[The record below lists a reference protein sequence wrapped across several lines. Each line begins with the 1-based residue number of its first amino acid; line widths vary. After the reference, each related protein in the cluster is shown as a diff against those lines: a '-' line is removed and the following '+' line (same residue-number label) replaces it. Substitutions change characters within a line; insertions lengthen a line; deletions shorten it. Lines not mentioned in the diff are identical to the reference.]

1 MLLWTAAAALPRA
14 ETGGAPS
21 ILLLSI
27 DTLRAD
33 HLGSYGYPRP
43 TDPGLQ
49 RRTRNFT
56 RFTAA
61 STPIPLTVPAH
72 AALLTGLH
80 PRDLGILN
88 NRQILNPGEPEILLV
103 NSLHAAGYLAAAVV
117 GSRVLDGTFTGLSS
131 GFDVYLDPGAAGGP
145 NRRTAREVNALVAP
159 LLESTRQPLFLV
171 AHYYDVHEPYVVPDN
186 LACLLRADDL
196 LDAVLRRRGLQ
207 GIPYEQ
213 VLNRQRSEPVS
224 GHGRQVTL
232 RQMVARY
239 DAAVRLATDSAADL
253 LAMWEGSHHGRNS
266 LVIITSD
273 HGEGLGQHGFWSHG
287 MNLYD
292 ESLRVPL
299 LVRWPGDRA
308 PGSVHH
314 GPVSLLDLAPT
325 MLAAADV
332 SHPGSLPGRDLRRL
346 LAAPEADPVP
356 FVAQRMRYLP
366 AQRPPGLRNW
376 RPGDGFAVLS
386 GDLKYIQDEG
396 ESPELY
402 DRSDDPLEL
411 RNLLLAGPRRG
422 DGLEDTLRRWSQQH
436 PDGINW
442 PPTPVDPRR
451 LQILRSLGYA
461 DP

>member
-1 MLLWTAAAALPRA
+1 VPRGEAAEP
-14 ETGGAPS
+14 PS

-43 TDPGLQ
+43 TDARLQ

-88 NRQILNPGEPEILLV
+88 NRQVLNPAEGEPLLAG
-103 NSLHAAGYLAAAVV
+103 SLHDAGYRSVAVV
-117 GSRVLDGTFTGLSS
+117 GSRVLDGTFTGLSH
-131 GFDVYLDPGAAGGP
+131 GFDVYLDPGAAGDP
-145 NRRTAREVNALVAP
+145 HRRTAGEVNALVAP
-159 LLESTRQPLFLV
+159 LLESTRQPLFLMV
-171 AHYYDVHEPYVVPDN
+171 HYYDVHEPYVVPDR
-186 LACLLRADDL
+186 LACLLRADAH
-196 LDAVLRRRGLQ
+196 LDDQLRRRGLQ
-207 GIPYEQ
+207 GIPYED
-213 VLNRQRSEPVS
+213 VLNRRRTEPVS
-224 GHGRQVTL
+224 KEGRAVTL

-253 LAMWEGSHHGRNS
+253 LQMWDGSHHGRNS

-299 LVRWPGDRA
+299 LVRWPGA
-308 PGSVHH
+308 ESPSPVFH
-314 GPVSLLDLAPT
+314 GPVSLMDLAPT
-325 MLAAADV
+325 ILAAAGLATAGD
-332 SHPGSLPGRDLRRL
+332 LEGRDLRRV
-346 LAAPEADPVP
+346 LAEPAAGDSP

-376 RPGDGFAVLS
+376 RPGDGFAVLA
-386 GDLKYIQDEG
+386 GDLKYIHDEG
-396 ESPELY
+396 GEPELY
-402 DRSDDPLEL
+402 DRQDDPMEQ
-411 RNLLLAGPRRG
+411 RNLLLAGPNRG
-422 DGLEDTLRRWSQQH
+422 DALHDTLRIWSREH

-451 LQILRSLGYA
+451 LQILRSLGYV